1 MGLWMKITL
10 LVLSHKVIKNL
21 VDILQSIIKAFPFII
36 EIIMIYLTFI
46 ILNSISLYITIDIKI
61 IRGKLSW

>member
-1 MGLWMKITL
+1 MKITL
-10 LVLSHKVIKNL
+10 LILSHKVIKNL

-36 EIIMIYLTFI
+36 EIMMIYLTFI

-61 IRGKLSW
+61 IRGKLS

>member
-1 MGLWMKITL
+1 MKITL

-36 EIIMIYLTFI
+36 EIMMIYLTFI

-61 IRGKLSW
+61 IRGKLS

>member
-36 EIIMIYLTFI
+36 EIMMIYLTFI